1 MKEYKKPI
9 LFSMRGAHAAVPA
22 AILAAAP
29 ALIGAASA
37 VGVAA
42 VGATAAARAVKSY
55 GSERDE
61 TVFDHLEPI
70 AVI

>member
-1 MKEYKKPI
+1 
-9 LFSMRGAHAAVPA
+9 MRGAHAAVPA

-29 ALIGAASA
+29 TLVAAAPQLVGAAAA

-42 VGATAAARAVKSY
+42 VNATAAARAVKSY